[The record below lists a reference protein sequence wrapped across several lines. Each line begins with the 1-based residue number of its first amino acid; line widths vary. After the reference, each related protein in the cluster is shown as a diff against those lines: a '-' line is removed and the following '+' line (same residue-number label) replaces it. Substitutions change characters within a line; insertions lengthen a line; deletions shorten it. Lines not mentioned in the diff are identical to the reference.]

1 MRSLAAT
8 YNMDS
13 VNSHL
18 GMLVFPITFLTE
30 SLAPEMYYLHI
41 YFCSLLPIAYSTD
54 RHGRSDIKQYGKYG
68 IKNTDCVDLAQRLFA
83 TGLMLAGSH

>member
-1 MRSLAAT
+1 MLSSAAT

-30 SLAPEMYYLHI
+30 SLAPEMYYIYIFAACFQLHI
-41 YFCSLLPIAYSTD
+41 LRIGVGAPI
-54 RHGRSDIKQYGKYG
+54 
-68 IKNTDCVDLAQRLFA
+68 
-83 TGLMLAGSH
+83 

>member
-1 MRSLAAT
+1 MLSLAAT

-30 SLAPEMYYLHI
+30 SLAPEMYYMYIFAACFQLHI
-41 YFCSLLPIAYSTD
+41 LRIVVGAPI
-54 RHGRSDIKQYGKYG
+54 
-68 IKNTDCVDLAQRLFA
+68 
-83 TGLMLAGSH
+83 